1 MELKISILVTVII
14 AALLGFSTFND
25 GESITFLDNASFEN
39 PQEPPSAFD
48 HDFHDLDL
56 EIECEECH
64 HVYENGVQVKDKCS
78 DDKRCIECHP
88 LKATDEYK
96 VPLLQAFHSHC
107 LDCHKKEA
115 KGPIMCGKC
124 HKR

>member
-1 MELKISILVTVII
+1 MELKISILFAVII
-14 AALLGFSTFND
+14 AVILWYSTLDD
-25 GESITFLDNASFEN
+25 GRSITFLENAGFDY
-39 PQEPPSAFD
+39 PQKAPSAFD

-64 HVYENGVQVKDKCS
+64 HVYENGVLVKDKSS

-88 LKATDEYK
+88 LKANDEYK
-96 VPLLQAFHSHC
+96 VPLIQAFHSHC
-107 LDCHKKEA
+107 QDCHRKEE
-115 KGPIMCGKC
+115 KGPLMCGEC

>member
-1 MELKISILVTVII
+1 MELKISILFAVII
-14 AALLGFSTFND
+14 AAILGLSTLDD
-25 GESITFLDNASFEN
+25 GKSITFLNNADFKN

-56 EIECEECH
+56 EIKCEECH
-64 HVYENGVQVKDKCS
+64 HVYENGVLVKDKCS

-88 LKATDEYK
+88 LKANDEYK
-96 VPLLQAFHSHC
+96 IPLIQAFHSGC
-107 LDCHKKEA
+107 QDCHKKEG
-115 KGPIMCGKC
+115 KGPLMCGEC